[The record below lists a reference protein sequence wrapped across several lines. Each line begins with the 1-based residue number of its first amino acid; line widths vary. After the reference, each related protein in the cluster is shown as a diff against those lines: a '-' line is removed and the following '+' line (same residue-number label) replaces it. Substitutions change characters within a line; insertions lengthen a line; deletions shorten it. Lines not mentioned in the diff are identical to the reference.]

1 LQTHL
6 DALVGQDPLAGEN
19 QLVDRLVA
27 GLSDAANGTDATA
40 LGALTESM
48 RESLMSL
55 SDMIAH
61 KFFTHVDPAR
71 SVIFG
76 ARNAQTT
83 AMGVAGR

>member
-1 LQTHL
+1 M
-6 DALVGQDPLAGEN
+6 VGQDPLAGEN

-27 GLSDAANGTDATA
+27 ALTDAEANAADATA
-40 LGALTESM
+40 VGSLTEAV
-48 RESLMSL
+48 RESLMAL

-76 ARNAQTT
+76 TRNAQR
-83 AMGVAGR
+83 AGAGMQAAAS

>member
-1 LQTHL
+1 LSALQKHL

-27 GLSDAANGTDATA
+27 GLTDAAGIASDAIALAALTDA
-40 LGALTESM
+40 M
-48 RESLMSL
+48 RDSLMAL

-61 KFFTHVDPAR
+61 KFFTHIDPAR

-76 ARNAQTT
+76 TRNAQRR
-83 AMGVAGR
+83 AAS